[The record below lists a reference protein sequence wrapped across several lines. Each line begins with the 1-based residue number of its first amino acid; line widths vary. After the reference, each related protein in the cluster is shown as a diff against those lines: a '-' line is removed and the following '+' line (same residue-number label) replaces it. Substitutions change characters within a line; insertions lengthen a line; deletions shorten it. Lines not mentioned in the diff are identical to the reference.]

1 MRVFSDLLTIGIV
14 GSFLNLGD
22 SEGAKPVKPSF
33 TERPVIRQED
43 SGSVFFEV
51 RLACEPEATVT
62 W

>member
-1 MRVFSDLLTIGIV
+1 MRILTLGIV

-22 SEGAKPVKPSF
+22 SEEKPVKPSF
-33 TERPVIRQED
+33 TERPVIRQDD

-51 RLACEPEATVT
+51 RLACEPEASIT